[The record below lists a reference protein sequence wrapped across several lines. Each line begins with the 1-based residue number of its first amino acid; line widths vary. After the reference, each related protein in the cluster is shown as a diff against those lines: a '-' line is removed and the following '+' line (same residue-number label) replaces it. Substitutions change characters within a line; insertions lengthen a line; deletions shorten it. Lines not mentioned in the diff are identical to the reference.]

1 MTGPATDRGTT
12 ERSLPDLLS
21 DLTTQMTTLVRQ
33 EVELARTEMTG
44 KVSRAGRGAAMVGAG
59 GAVAYAGFLVLA
71 AAVVALLVEMGL
83 DLWIAAL
90 IVGIVL
96 AAVGGLLAYQG
107 QNTIKRTSLAP
118 ERTVQTL
125 KDDAE
130 WVRGQTR

>member
-33 EVELARTEMTG
+33 EVELARTEMTS
-44 KVSRAGRGAAMVGAG
+44 KASRAGRGAAMIGAG

-71 AAVVALLVEMGL
+71 AAVVALLVELGL
-83 DLWIAAL
+83 DLWLAAL

-96 AAVGGLLAYQG
+96 AAIGGFLAFQG

-130 WVRGQTR
+130 MLRGQTR

>member
-1 MTGPATDRGTT
+1 MQQSRD
-12 ERSLPDLLS
+12 ERSLGELFGELARE
-21 DLTTQMTTLVRQ
+21 TGTLVRQ

>member
-1 MTGPATDRGTT
+1 MTQPATDRGAAD
-12 ERSLPDLLS
+12 RPLSDLLS

-33 EVELARTEMTG
+33 EVELARTEMTT
-44 KVSRAGRGAAMVGAG
+44 KASRAGRGAAMIGAG

-71 AAVVALLVEMGL
+71 AAVVALLVELGL
-83 DLWIAAL
+83 DLWLAAL

-96 AAVGGLLAYQG
+96 AAIGGFLAFQG

>member
-1 MTGPATDRGTT
+1 MTGPATDRGATD
-12 ERSLPDLLS
+12 RSLPDLLS
-21 DLTTQMTTLVRQ
+21 DLTTQMSTLVRQ
-33 EVELARTEMTG
+33 EVELARTEMTS
-44 KVSRAGRGAAMVGAG
+44 KATRAGRGAAMIGAG

-71 AAVVALLVEMGL
+71 AAVVALLVEIGL
-83 DLWIAAL
+83 DLWLAAL
-90 IVGIVL
+90 VVGIVL
-96 AAVGGLLAYQG
+96 AAIGGLLAYQG